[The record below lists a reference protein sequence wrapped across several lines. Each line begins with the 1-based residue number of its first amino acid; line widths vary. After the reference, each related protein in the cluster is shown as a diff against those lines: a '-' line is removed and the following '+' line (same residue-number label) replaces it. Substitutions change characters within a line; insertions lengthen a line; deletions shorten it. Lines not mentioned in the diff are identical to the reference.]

1 MTSFA
6 AIKRHVIEYLDR
18 YFADALSAIDLHD
31 RALAHP
37 TFANPKALNNALA
50 LMIALTDKAEDSR
63 RGRRTIETGT
73 AVAGRRTNTAKR
85 SFASE
90 FTEHKEQGRFMNRPY
105 T

>member
-50 LMIALTDKAEDSR
+50 LIIALTDKAEARAEVEEHLRQAR
-63 RGRRTIETGT
+63 RLL
-73 AVAGRRTNTAKR
+73 AG
-85 SFASE
+85 
-90 FTEHKEQGRFMNRPY
+90 EQALPKDRLPVSLPSTKNRGGS
-105 T
+105 